1 MKKNAKRFLASLTA
15 AAAISSVC
23 CTPLADMGIKLPI
36 SAIEASA
43 AETLVNGDYQYYTD
57 DNGAVIKKY
66 TGTAAELI
74 IPEELDG
81 NKVYAIESYAFQ
93 RNANIA
99 SVTMPTGLKKISNNA
114 FYGCSALKS
123 VKFNEGLTFLGSY
136 SFSGTGL
143 TEVSLPSTLEDATY
157 PFSNCQI
164 TKAVFAEGTVKVPS
178 FIFDNCPKLAEVNLP
193 KTVEKI
199 GSYAFKNC
207 SSLKEFDF
215 HEGLT
220 FLGNYAF
227 SGTSL
232 TEVSLPATLEDATY
246 PFSNCKITKATF
258 AEGTVKVPSFIFDN
272 CPKLAEVNLPKTV
285 EKIGSYAF
293 KNCSSITE
301 FNFHEGLTFLGNY
314 AFSGTSLT
322 EVSLPST
329 LDDATYPFNN
339 CKITKATFAEGT
351 VKIPSFIFNNCTKLT
366 EVNLPKTVEKI
377 GSYAFKN
384 CSSLKEFD
392 FHEGITFLGNYAFS
406 GTAITE
412 VTLPSTLTDATYP
425 FESTSNIEKATFAEG
440 TTTIPSWIFHDCKKL
455 TEVNLPKTVT
465 KINSYAFQNCS
476 ALEKITLHE
485 GITTISSNAF
495 SGTGIK
501 ELTLPSTF
509 KSGSYAFTKSKLE
522 KVIFT
527 EGAATVPTQC
537 FNGSNMLREVVLPNT
552 IKTINSYSFEG
563 CSNLKSIELP
573 EALERIDSSAF
584 KNTGLTS
591 IVIPDSVKNL
601 SSNVFS
607 NCKNL
612 KTAVVGSGLSNIGS
626 SAFLNCTALEKV
638 TLKSAKLKASSY
650 AFSNCRKLS
659 EVDYSNTAFTFDR
672 TAFAKCYSLKDMN
685 LIYLERPVSTMTIN
699 TENAAV
705 DGIVNFTVD
714 FSALEGRFNEDSSFT
729 LLLTVPQGIT
739 VLPDTFQTDAG
750 AVSAEDVSALKI
762 PFNTSSGKLTF
773 SAKAAQAGTFDID
786 ADLSFMENKNE
797 RIEPIHSVRFTA
809 DVLSLSAP
817 STTNSL
823 KINVSG
829 TGPKGKEIGV
839 YVGDK
844 LIGSPVAD
852 TKTGKYSLAVELPD
866 GADGSKYVLKAK
878 YGDTVTSDFE
888 VVYSKDAPAVGS
900 IKLGINGKAAE
911 NDITDVFTK
920 CTSPVMYYVPSKA
933 LDLTAEISNSAF
945 VEKVF
950 FTSTKLD
957 KVAKLEATYDEKSGL
972 WTAKGYFD
980 GNKNYV
986 PGTLNIV
993 VVTKSEYNALQA
1005 AKLDIDYTKGY
1016 FSRPG
1021 NIRFLVDPSGIV
1033 YEGAPSNAVEGA
1045 EMTVY
1050 YMGEDGKAVVWD
1062 GKDYDQQNPL
1072 LTDETGAFAWDVPEG
1087 EWKIVCKAKGFEPV
1101 ESEWTEV
1108 PPVQK
1113 GINFALVSNE
1123 APKVTDLSFDGTNIN
1138 LKFSKYMLPD
1148 TVNLSTVSL
1157 DSGNELTLSPAFH
1170 TSSEE
1175 ITDTFIISG
1184 DFTETTDV
1192 NVEVSSACSSYAN
1205 ASAEEFKKTLRIHEP
1220 VTTTTTQTTT
1230 TTTTTTTSTTTKP
1243 VSTTTTTKPAT
1254 TSTTTP
1260 ASTTTTTK
1268 PVSTTTTT
1276 KPVSTT
1282 TTTKPVSTTTT
1293 TKPVS
1298 TTTTTKPVSTTTTT
1312 KPVSTTTT
1320 TKPVST
1326 TTTTK
1331 PVSTTTTTKPVSTTT
1346 TTKPV
1351 STTTTT
1357 KPTSTTTTTKP
1368 VSTTTTTK
1376 PVSTTTTTKPV
1387 STTTKPVSTTTTTK
1401 PVSTTT
1407 TVTTTAPV
1415 TTTTKP
1421 VEPKQSL
1428 GDYNNDGAVNAVDA
1442 SYILTV
1448 NAENSINHTTATA
1461 EQLAVGD
1468 VNKDGKLDAVDASYV
1483 LSYYAYWSTKE
1494 KISLEE
1500 YLKNNL

>member
-178 FIFDNCPKLAEVNLP
+178 FIFDNCPKLA
-193 KTVEKI
+193 
-199 GSYAFKNC
+199 
-207 SSLKEFDF
+207 
-215 HEGLT
+215 
-220 FLGNYAF
+220 
-227 SGTSL
+227 
-232 TEVSLPATLEDATY
+232 
-246 PFSNCKITKATF
+246 
-258 AEGTVKVPSFIFDN
+258 
-272 CPKLAEVNLPKTV
+272 
-285 EKIGSYAF
+285 
-293 KNCSSITE
+293 
-301 FNFHEGLTFLGNY
+301 
-314 AFSGTSLT
+314 
-322 EVSLPST
+322 
-329 LDDATYPFNN
+329 
-339 CKITKATFAEGT
+339 
-351 VKIPSFIFNNCTKLT
+351 

-1448 NAENSINHTTATA
+1448 YAENSINHTTATA

>member
-178 FIFDNCPKLAEVNLP
+178 FIFDNCPKL
-193 KTVEKI
+193 T
-199 GSYAFKNC
+199 
-207 SSLKEFDF
+207 
-215 HEGLT
+215 
-220 FLGNYAF
+220 
-227 SGTSL
+227 
-232 TEVSLPATLEDATY
+232 
-246 PFSNCKITKATF
+246 
-258 AEGTVKVPSFIFDN
+258 
-272 CPKLAEVNLPKTV
+272 EVNLPKTV

-1243 VSTTTTTKPAT
+1243 VSTTTTTKPTT

-1260 ASTTTTTK
+1260 ASTTTTTKPVSTTTTTKPVSTTTTTKPVSTTTTTKPVSTTTTTK

-1368 VSTTTTTK
+1368 VSTTTT
-1376 PVSTTTTTKPV
+1376 
-1387 STTTKPVSTTTTTK
+1387 
-1401 PVSTTT
+1401 
-1407 TVTTTAPV
+1407 VTTTAPV

-1448 NAENSINHTTATA
+1448 YAENSINHTTATA

>member
-207 SSLKEFDF
+207 SSL
-215 HEGLT
+215 
-220 FLGNYAF
+220 
-227 SGTSL
+227 
-232 TEVSLPATLEDATY
+232 
-246 PFSNCKITKATF
+246 
-258 AEGTVKVPSFIFDN
+258 
-272 CPKLAEVNLPKTV
+272 
-285 EKIGSYAF
+285 
-293 KNCSSITE
+293 TE

-351 VKIPSFIFNNCTKLT
+351 VKVPSFIFNNCTKLT

-412 VTLPSTLTDATYP
+412 VTLPSTLTDATYS

-852 TKTGKYSLAVELPD
+852 AKTGKYSLAVELPD

-986 PGTLNIV
+986 PGTLNVV

-1123 APKVTDLSFDGTNIN
+1123 TPKVTDLSFDGTNIN

-1230 TTTTTTTSTTTKP
+1230 TTTTTTTSTTIKP
-1243 VSTTTTTKPAT
+1243 VSTTTTTKPTT

-1276 KPVSTT
+1276 KPTTTSTTTPASTT
-1282 TTTKPVSTTTT
+1282 TTTKPT
-1293 TKPVS
+1293 S

-1376 PVSTTTTTKPV
+1376 PVSTTTTTKP
-1387 STTTKPVSTTTTTK
+1387 TSTTTTTK

-1448 NAENSINHTTATA
+1448 YAENSINHTTATA